1 MNFGNYILSKIPYII
16 MNFIIYLL
24 GAVVLKI
31 ADIPNVILFFIFFI
45 WFIPLIVYIGLQ
57 FVQEKRFY
65 GEMTELSGNLD
76 KKYLLSEIIK
86 KPNYYEG
93 RIFYEVLK
101 DANRNMHEEVNYY
114 KHLQSDY
121 REYIETWVHEIK
133 TPIASSKMILEN
145 SISNDKNA
153 LVDEMNKI
161 DRYITQALYYSR
173 STDFNK
179 D

>member
-16 MNFIIYLL
+16 MNFVIYLL

-76 KKYLLSEIIK
+76 KKYL
-86 KPNYYEG
+86 
-93 RIFYEVLK
+93 
-101 DANRNMHEEVNYY
+101 
-114 KHLQSDY
+114 
-121 REYIETWVHEIK
+121 
-133 TPIASSKMILEN
+133 
-145 SISNDKNA
+145 
-153 LVDEMNKI
+153 
-161 DRYITQALYYSR
+161 
-173 STDFNK
+173 
-179 D
+179 